1 MKPDFSTY
9 TITELHDV
17 IEHIDREK
25 YPERLIAAQT
35 ALAQKMES
43 DTPEDERQESLKLD
57 KDKQLIALVICAVF
71 TITSLYFL
79 YKAIVD
85 QTVLTRSAGVMHYD
99 QSPLLFWFHV
109 VMYIIGLIG
118 FSFWGYKTYRKNY
131 NET

>member
-9 TITELHDV
+9 SITELNDV

-35 ALAQKMES
+35 ELARKMES
-43 DTPEDERQESLKLD
+43 DKPEDKSQESLKLD
-57 KDKQLIALVICAVF
+57 KDKQLIAMIISVVF
-71 TITSLYFL
+71 TITSLYLL

-85 QTVLTRSAGVMHYD
+85 HTVLNRSAGVMHYD

-118 FSFWGYKTYRKNY
+118 FSLWGYKTYRKNY